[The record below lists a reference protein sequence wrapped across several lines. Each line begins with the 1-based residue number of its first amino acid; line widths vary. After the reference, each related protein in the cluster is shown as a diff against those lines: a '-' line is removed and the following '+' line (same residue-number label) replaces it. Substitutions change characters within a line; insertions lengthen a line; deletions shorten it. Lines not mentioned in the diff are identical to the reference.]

1 MLTLPRGLFQTPNNP
16 ASQEKNLFFTSLS
29 YIKDI
34 TPKLARILNYDN
46 NFKIANKAVLT
57 INRVYSNVKDKTPL
71 RFRSDVVYS
80 IPCLECDNIYI
91 GQTQR
96 PISSRI
102 TSHRSDCRLHPER
115 CALASHANN
124 FNHNIAY
131 ESVRILATEHNYHKR
146 LFLEMAFI
154 HQETNTMNKRTDINN
169 LSEIYAYLLSLDKN
183 QLNNTSLH
191 SN

>member
-1 MLTLPRGLFQTPNNP
+1 MP
-16 ASQEKNLFFTSLS
+16 

-34 TPKLARILNYDN
+34 TPKLVRILNCDSN
-46 NFKIANKAVLT
+46 LKIANKAVLT
-57 INRVYSNVKDKTPL
+57 INKIYSKVKNKTPIK
-71 RFRSDVVYS
+71 FKSDVVYS
-80 IPCLECDNIYI
+80 IPCLECDNICI

-131 ESVRILATEHNYHKR
+131 ESVRVLATEHNYHKR
-146 LFLEMAFI
+146 LFLEMDFI
-154 HQETNTMNKRTDINN
+154 HQETNTMNKRTDITNF
-169 LSEIYAYLLSLDKN
+169 SEIYAYLLSLDKKK
-183 QLNNTSLH
+183 TFK
-191 SN
+191 